1 MRVMRATWLVH
12 TQMRL
17 HTHMSNMHGA
27 HMSNMLGALKCGCTR
42 EGSAADAVMWPGEH
56 AAAASVATHAGSAAE
71 AVMWRQANCCQYG

>member
-1 MRVMRATWLVH
+1 
-12 TQMRL
+12 
-17 HTHMSNMHGA
+17 
-27 HMSNMLGALKCGCTR
+27 MLGALKCGCTR